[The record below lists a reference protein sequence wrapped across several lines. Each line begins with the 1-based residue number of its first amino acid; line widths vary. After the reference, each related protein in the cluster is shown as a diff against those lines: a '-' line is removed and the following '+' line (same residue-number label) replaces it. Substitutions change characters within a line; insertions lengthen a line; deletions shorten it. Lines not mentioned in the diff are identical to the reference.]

1 MNCPICSS
9 IEKKDQPYSGLH
21 AYTIIFECGCEIIQ
35 PINDN
40 SLIYEQRC
48 DEEFKPKLDLNKLFE
63 KHRKK
68 S

>member
-9 IEKKDQPYSGLH
+9 IEKRYQPYSGLH